1 MAEMTI
7 KDALERLAELNDGM
21 ETLVK
26 TNTSEPMWIEYAI
39 EDVMN
44 NAEDPDEIFDLHVT
58 EDSIRALDEEGCIK
72 SGEALYRVVRE

>member
-7 KDALERLAELNDGM
+7 KEALERLAELNDGM

-26 TNTSEPMWIEYAI
+26 TNASEPMWIEYAI
-39 EDVMN
+39 EEVMN
-44 NAEDPDEIFDLHVT
+44 NAEDPDEIFVLHVT
-58 EDSIRALDEEGCIK
+58 EDSIRALDEDGYIK

>member
-26 TNTSEPMWIEYAI
+26 TNTSEPMWIVSHQSCVNPPFTQQTNVYILYKES
-39 EDVMN
+39 EHFVN
-44 NAEDPDEIFDLHVT
+44 NF
-58 EDSIRALDEEGCIK
+58 G
-72 SGEALYRVVRE
+72 